1 MSSSKY
7 VGIYYGRMFVKVG
20 DGDLWDSLFENGEDG
35 MEHAILAE
43 QHFND
48 PKFDTQRDGE
58 GKWMGFVVVAS
69 DLEGEHALGACVL
82 HIDAIRVPLRPQIA
96 DAMRRWRSLRVE
108 VGEMYGIDIGEGRL
122 FLTSDERERPTL
134 PPSSPLQHL
143 RPKAPPT

>member
-20 DGDLWDSLFENGEDG
+20 DGDLWDSLFEDEKG
-35 MEHAILAE
+35 MENAVLDE
-43 QHFND
+43 QCFND
-48 PKFDTQRDGE
+48 PKFDTQRDGA

-96 DAMRRWRSLRVE
+96 DAMMRWKSLRSE
-108 VGEMYGIDIGEGRL
+108 VREMYGIDIGEGRL
-122 FLTSDERERPTL
+122 FLTSDERERPL
-134 PPSSPLQHL
+134 ILPSSPLQYL